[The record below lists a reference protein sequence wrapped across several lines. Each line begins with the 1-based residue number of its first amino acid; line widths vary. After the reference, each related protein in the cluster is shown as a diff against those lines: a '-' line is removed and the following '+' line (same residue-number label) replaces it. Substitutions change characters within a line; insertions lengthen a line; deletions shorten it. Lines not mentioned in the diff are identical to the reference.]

1 MDDPGSTVH
10 GDNSW
15 VPRHSRA
22 EPGWTERPGDNYCCR
37 HRVLARALLLTAWI
51 GIRDIGKP
59 RREAVVVSA
68 AVGAVG
74 SAAGELAEFDGTR
87 VVLIAGGPETVRC
100 QSTGSAS
107 TRPSTTAP
115 TTGAA
120 AINPAGSLDPQRV
133 IAPIC

>member
-1 MDDPGSTVH
+1 MSFVDDPGSTVH
-10 GDNSW
+10 TDNSS
-15 VPRHSRA
+15 VARPFRA

-37 HRVLARALLLTAWI
+37 HRALAHAVLLTAWI

-74 SAAGELAEFDGTR
+74 SAAGQLAEFDDTR
-87 VVLIAGGPETVRC
+87 VVLIVGGPETVRRH
-100 QSTGSAS
+100 STGSAS

-115 TTGAA
+115 TTGAP
-120 AINPAGSLDPQRV
+120 AINPGGLS
-133 IAPIC
+133 